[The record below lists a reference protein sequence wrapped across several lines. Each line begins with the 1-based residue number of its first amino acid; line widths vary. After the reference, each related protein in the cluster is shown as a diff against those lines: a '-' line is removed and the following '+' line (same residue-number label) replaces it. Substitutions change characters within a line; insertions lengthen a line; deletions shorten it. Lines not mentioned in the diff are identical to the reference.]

1 MSHKVPG
8 IEAYPALV
16 ARFDNRLGQLLAK
29 DECGGCKIRELVET
43 FTGLVK
49 ERQKRDNDFRKR

>member
-8 IEAYPALV
+8 IEAYPSLV
-16 ARFDNRLGQLLAK
+16 SRFDHRLGQLLAK

-49 ERQKRDNDFRKR
+49 ERQKRCNDFRKR